1 LTTTTDKTSLDR
13 TDARLWELCAVP
25 CWPPDRQ
32 GQRPEEFRLH
42 TYEQGNHQMKIT
54 YDTNTDSIHCPD
66 LSPDQNKQLQHLL
79 SAALVR
85 NDPVQTIAATIMAA
99 VRAAQRTT

>member
-1 LTTTTDKTSLDR
+1 
-13 TDARLWELCAVP
+13 
-25 CWPPDRQ
+25 
-32 GQRPEEFRLH
+32 
-42 TYEQGNHQMKIT
+42 MKIT

-85 NDPVQTIAATIMAA
+85 NDPVQTVAATIMAA